1 MPSPTSTPSRT
12 VSPRMWPRRST
23 RFASTPR
30 WSESSFGGR
39 LSGLW
44 VARVGSYPVLY
55 TIFTDVQ
62 ATYIGHTNC
71 YPERRIET
79 RLPDLAAE
87 LGTTERTLRR
97 AVAQGLFRAE
107 RPSPRTLDVPL
118 AERVYLR
125 RSWPLL
131 SALRAA
137 LRTEPAVS
145 FAVLFG
151 SRARGEEHGES
162 DIDLLVTLREGAD
175 RWVLAGRLAQ
185 RVGANVQLVELADAL
200 AAPLLL
206 AEVVR
211 EGRVLVDREGF
222 WPQLRRRRPQIE
234 RDAARERRRI
244 DDEFEPDP
252 AAEMTVRLDHAG
264 LVIRPFAPDDVGAV
278 VALWEAAGLTRPWND
293 PRKDIARK
301 LRVQPEWF
309 LVAIAGAEIVGSVM
323 AGYDGH
329 RGWVNYLAVAQT
341 SRRAGVG
348 RALMAEVERVLHEA
362 GCPKINLLI
371 RGANHA
377 AVIFYEALGYTPDDV
392 ISLGRRLEHD
402 TPH

>member
-1 MPSPTSTPSRT
+1 M
-12 VSPRMWPRRST
+12 
-23 RFASTPR
+23 
-30 WSESSFGGR
+30 
-39 LSGLW
+39 
-44 VARVGSYPVLY
+44 
-55 TIFTDVQ
+55 
-62 ATYIGHTNC
+62 
-71 YPERRIET
+71 
-79 RLPDLAAE
+79 
-87 LGTTERTLRR
+87 
-97 AVAQGLFRAE
+97 
-107 RPSPRTLDVPL
+107 
-118 AERVYLR
+118 
-125 RSWPLL
+125 
-131 SALRAA
+131 
-137 LRTEPAVS
+137 S

-185 RVGANVQLVELADAL
+185 RVGANVQIVELADAL

-252 AAEMTVRLDHAG
+252 AAGMTVRLDHAG